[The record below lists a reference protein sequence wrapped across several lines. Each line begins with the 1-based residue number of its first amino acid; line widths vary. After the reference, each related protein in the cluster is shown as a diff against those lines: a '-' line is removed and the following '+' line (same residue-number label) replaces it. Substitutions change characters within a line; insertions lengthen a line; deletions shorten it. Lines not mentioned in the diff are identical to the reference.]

1 MCKMVDVIPAGDR
14 AQYTMVPFFW
24 YAPIQP
30 AWGQQ
35 NREKLRAAF
44 TEVSTDVR
52 RAFESTLMC
61 MGLLMTG
68 ASLGTFDDFEWIIKT
83 VNEIRCDAEAP
94 DDIKFTQYCFKNFLT
109 MYYCWYMNDDNRF
122 AESWENI
129 TVKAKALFPKA
140 KNDWSKSAGIL
151 LWTSFVLAPVAWQ
164 ANDLDAALSHVRD
177 LFSPLAWM
185 IWNGMGGNAIWEVQN
200 IMPAMVLADLHK
212 AFTAKNDT
220 ETVAELSGYMR
231 RMRALIE
238 RFQLV
243 SPGSF
248 CCSGVVGV
256 AHISRTLKDRDLN
269 VELKKMKEAL
279 VFAKNLGFLPV
290 DVATLQTQIGAWTAD
305 VTLVQEAFDYYEK
318 IGYKRYSVG
327 SASIIERIK
336 SGKLQVLDL
345 DSGIVAG
352 MNVSKSSTG
361 AGQLAELDAAIAA
374 ARAHAHEAEAAGDE
388 DEEDEARSKLKK
400 LKKKRKTLQKEI
412 ESGGNTTS
420 TVDPA
425 VIAELEKKIAD
436 ARARAHTAEEEEDD
450 DAEEAARKELKVYK
464 KELSQL
470 LGKSKKNKSI
480 DAAKVLDA
488 KIIDASSA
496 TTPE

>member
-248 CCSGVVGV
+248 CWCRTYFT
-256 AHISRTLKDRDLN
+256 HFERSRS
-269 VELKKMKEAL
+269 EC
-279 VFAKNLGFLPV
+279 
-290 DVATLQTQIGAWTAD
+290 
-305 VTLVQEAFDYYEK
+305 
-318 IGYKRYSVG
+318 
-327 SASIIERIK
+327 RIK
-336 SGKLQVLDL
+336 ENERGTRVCEKFR
-345 DSGIVAG
+345 I
-352 MNVSKSSTG
+352 
-361 AGQLAELDAAIAA
+361 LA
-374 ARAHAHEAEAAGDE
+374 
-388 DEEDEARSKLKK
+388 S
-400 LKKKRKTLQKEI
+400 
-412 ESGGNTTS
+412 
-420 TVDPA
+420 
-425 VIAELEKKIAD
+425 
-436 ARARAHTAEEEEDD
+436 
-450 DAEEAARKELKVYK
+450 
-464 KELSQL
+464 
-470 LGKSKKNKSI
+470 
-480 DAAKVLDA
+480 
-488 KIIDASSA
+488 
-496 TTPE
+496 